1 METSAHMATKV
12 QNCEEVK
19 VSPGLRNKVRNVDVR
34 VLGCCVVTEGHFKK

>member
-1 METSAHMATKV
+1 METSTFMTAKG

-19 VSPGLRNKVRNVDVR
+19 VSPGPRNKVRNVDVR